1 MAMKKCIYLL
11 LCFFSNLVS
20 VADVAQ
26 MATENVN
33 LIILNDVSENFE
45 ISLSDNSIG
54 NYGAITMSL
63 IQALLEGKDP
73 ILCTKALLHNIFF
86 MQNLYKDLSQDDL
99 LNNIN
104 KYKEYK
110 NILEEMVFEK
120 PLGDDDQASSSSR

>member
-1 MAMKKCIYLL
+1 
-11 LCFFSNLVS
+11 
-20 VADVAQ
+20 
-26 MATENVN
+26 
-33 LIILNDVSENFE
+33 
-45 ISLSDNSIG
+45 
-54 NYGAITMSL
+54 
-63 IQALLEGKDP
+63 
-73 ILCTKALLHNIFF
+73 